1 MIRINQI
8 KVPYKNEKDEHNI
21 LKNKIA
27 KKLKISPGEI
37 KDFKIIRK
45 SVDAREK
52 PEIYFAAGYALSV
65 DYPTFSREELLK
77 KAFSSNVN
85 TECHYYPESKRYALV
100 NNTSEKQSTVFY
112 DIEGNQ
118 KNYTLSPNEIV
129 WIDVE

>member
-77 KAFSSNVN
+77 KADEKMYHNKSEWYHKNVPDY
-85 TECHYYPESKRYALV
+85 HL
-100 NNTSEKQSTVFY
+100 
-112 DIEGNQ
+112 
-118 KNYTLSPNEIV
+118 
-129 WIDVE
+129 